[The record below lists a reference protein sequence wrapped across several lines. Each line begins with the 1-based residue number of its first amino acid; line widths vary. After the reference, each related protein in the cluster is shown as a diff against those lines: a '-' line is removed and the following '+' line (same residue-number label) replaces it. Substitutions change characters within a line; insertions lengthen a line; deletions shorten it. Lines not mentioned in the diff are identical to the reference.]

1 MVIFQP
7 YLISAMFTK
16 IPRRHL
22 ETRQPGWGH
31 VPWSLLE
38 PKADHLA
45 LLRFSGALFW
55 GHGAE
60 GIQGES
66 GGQGRL
72 SGSHV
77 TVLGVVLGRTCY
89 GHRSQYKKCS
99 KEPE

>member
-45 LLRFSGALFW
+45 LLRFSGALF
-55 GHGAE
+55 
-60 GIQGES
+60 
-66 GGQGRL
+66 
-72 SGSHV
+72 
-77 TVLGVVLGRTCY
+77 
-89 GHRSQYKKCS
+89 
-99 KEPE
+99 